1 MRYPTSDEPY
11 SQLAIWAR
19 RLAVFSLTAT
29 LLGVVVVRS
38 GMLDLVPALATLGGA
53 IALAIAAMLLAIGA
67 FAVIW
72 KDGLKGFGYALTA
85 MLIGIAL
92 LGYPAYLAGRAYW
105 QPAIY
110 DITTD
115 PIDPPRFEAIARLRP
130 RDANDIRYA
139 GLYTAEQQREAYADI
154 EPIEAAATAQKAFE
168 AAIAVATKRKWRV
181 VDARAPQALR
191 RDGHI
196 EAIARTPVLGFR
208 DDVVIR
214 VRPTRDGVRVDLRSA
229 SRYGR
234 HDFGANAARVRGF
247 IEEFDEALA
256 ALTPDKRNQP
266 TPKST
271 QKGTQKGSQ
280 KSTQATG
287 KGAPAKR

>member
-1 MRYPTSDEPY
+1 MRYPTSAEPY

-29 LLGVVVVRS
+29 MLGVIVVRS
-38 GMLDLVPALATLGGA
+38 GMLDLVPALATLAGA
-53 IALAIAAMLLAIGA
+53 MALAIAAMLLAIGA
-67 FAVIW
+67 FVVIW
-72 KDGLKGFGYALTA
+72 MDGLRGFGYALTA
-85 MLIGIAL
+85 LLIGIAL
-92 LGYPAYLAGRAYW
+92 LAYPGYLTVRAYW
-105 QPAIY
+105 QPTIY

-130 RDANDIRYA
+130 RDANPIAYA
-139 GLYTAEQQREAYADI
+139 GLYTAELQREAYSDI
-154 EPIEAAATAQKAFE
+154 EPIEAATTAQKAFD

-181 VDARAPQALR
+181 VDARPPQALR

-214 VRPTRDGVRVDLRSA
+214 VRPTREGVRVDVRSA

-234 HDFGANAARVRGF
+234 HDFGANAARVRRF
-247 IEEFDEALA
+247 IDDFDDALA
-256 ALTPDKRNQP
+256 ALTPAEQRKQP
-266 TPKST
+266 TAKSV
-271 QKGTQKGSQ
+271 QKGTQ
-280 KSTQATG
+280 AAG